1 MTLAIARYDERYLAD
16 LLKDLVG
23 HADRWRAIAQFP
35 RDGRWWQRL
44 DHTDEIDIWLLTWR
58 TGHSTDLHDHGGSA
72 GAFAVVQGELTE
84 IRVSADRQSSR
95 STIIAAGET
104 SQIQAST
111 VHDVYNGGPAAAIS
125 LHAYSPPLSHQTFY
139 ELGSAGYH
147 PTNTVRTRIESAP
160 ARGGQA
166 A

>member
-1 MTLAIARYDERYLAD
+1 MTTPTDLADILNGLVGRTEQWQAIAR
-16 LLKDLVG
+16 
-23 HADRWRAIAQFP
+23 FP

-44 DHTDEIDIWLLTWR
+44 HHTDAIDIWLLTWR

-84 IRVSADRQSSR
+84 IRVSADRQSTR

-104 SQIQAST
+104 SRMKPST
-111 VHDVYNGGPAAAIS
+111 VHDLYNAGPAAAIS
-125 LHAYSPPLSHQTFY
+125 LHAYSPPLTRQTFY
-139 ELGSAGYH
+139 EFGIAGYY
-147 PTNTVRTRIESAP
+147 PTNTVETRTESAP
-160 ARGGQA
+160 ARKGVA